1 MELKELTNKQK
12 EKADKIIEL
21 LIELKKSGVH
31 PLVLDGGGGSGLEF
45 IRCSM
50 EDKWEIGEILLGHDF
65 DKIDEIKDVI
75 YTPKNYGRVNIDYI
89 VP

>member
-31 PLVLDGGGGSGLEF
+31 PLVLDGRWGFGLEF
-45 IRCSM
+45 IRCSK
-50 EDKWEIGEILLGHDF
+50 EDKFEVCKILLGHDF
-65 DKIDEIKDVI
+65 EKISEIKDVI
-75 YTPKNYGRVNIDYI
+75 YTPNNFNKVYIDYI
-89 VP
+89 IH